1 MQGIEL
7 KLKHVHAVGVYG
19 WSIVCETII
28 GEWLEDIS
36 RNQVLGHYFL
46 SWKKND
52 RYWIHLCII
61 VY

>member
-7 KLKHVHAVGVYG
+7 ELKHVHAVGVYG
-19 WSIVCETII
+19 WSNVCETVI

-46 SWKKND
+46 S
-52 RYWIHLCII
+52 
-61 VY
+61 